1 MAEFKNESTNKF
13 VDIKQESYRTYIYA
27 KDGYEYPRRI
37 EQPLK
42 LSVSSNGH
50 RVFDGSGKSHYMPK
64 GWIHI
69 YWEVEEGAANF
80 VK

>member
-13 VDIKQESYRTYIYA
+13 SDIDTEVYRI
-27 KDGYEYPRRI
+27 YEYVVDGKRFPIRI
-37 EQPLK
+37 DQPTK

-50 RVFDGSGKSHYMPK
+50 RVFDDQGVSHYMPK
-64 GWIHI
+64 GWIHL
-69 YWEVEEGAANF
+69 YWEAKEGAANF

>member
-1 MAEFKNESTNKF
+1 MAEFKNESPNSFSEIST
-13 VDIKQESYRTYIYA
+13 ETYRTYVYV
-27 KDGYEYPRRI
+27 KDGIQVPIRI

-50 RVFDGSGKSHYMPK
+50 RLFDGSGKSHYMPK
-64 GWIHI
+64 GWIHL
-69 YWEVEEGAANF
+69 YWEAKEGAANF